1 MDWIDEQL
9 EKLMR
14 RLERTDLKWSLI
26 LYIGIAVVSAL
37 LAAILTAQICSS
49 WMEVLM
55 MPYSQ
60 EEVIRGF
67 DQEGNQ
73 VFFRREMG
81 YHELPRSVTVG
92 VAILQIIGNCS
103 MVVYALAGVFL
114 VARLYYKKKL
124 NPPIQILLKE
134 AEKIGNNE
142 LDDPCYYDR
151 SDEMGR
157 VCNAVDQMRIQLAE
171 RQGKIYPIA

>member
-92 VAILQIIGNCS
+92 VAILQIVRMRWGGSAMQWIRCGYNWQR
-103 MVVYALAGVFL
+103 G
-114 VARLYYKKKL
+114 R
-124 NPPIQILLKE
+124 
-134 AEKIGNNE
+134 EKYGSRWKNRE
-142 LDDPCYYDR
+142 
-151 SDEMGR
+151 G
-157 VCNAVDQMRIQLAE
+157 
-171 RQGKIYPIA
+171 